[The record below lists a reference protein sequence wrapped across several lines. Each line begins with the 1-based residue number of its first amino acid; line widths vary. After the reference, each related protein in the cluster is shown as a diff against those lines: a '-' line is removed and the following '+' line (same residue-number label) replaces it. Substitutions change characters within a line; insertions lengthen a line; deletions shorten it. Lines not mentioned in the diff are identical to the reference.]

1 MILPTHQTALIE
13 TPLQGALPNPRRELQ
28 ILKLNA

>member
-13 TPLQGALPNPRRELQ
+13 TPLQDSRFRIHAADFES
-28 ILKLNA
+28 

>member
-13 TPLQGALPNPRRELQ
+13 TPLQGALAKPRRQLR